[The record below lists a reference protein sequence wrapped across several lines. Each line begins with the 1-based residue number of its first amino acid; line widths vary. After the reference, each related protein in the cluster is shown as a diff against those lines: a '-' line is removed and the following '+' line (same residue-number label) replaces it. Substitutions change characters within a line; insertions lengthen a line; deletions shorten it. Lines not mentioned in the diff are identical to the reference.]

1 MKIFDWLTQIT
12 VNKKSWNSFSEDDK
26 LSFNPYMIH
35 RYLSMEKDY
44 IDIVNYIQ
52 VIPYTEKEKIYKIY
66 CNMIPKKNIFLK
78 YIKSSSKKKIPDSVL
93 QFIAKEYT
101 CSLGEAE
108 EYSHIIGKNGIIS
121 ILYKHG
127 VDEKEQKKLLKEIT
141 I

>member
-1 MKIFDWLTQIT
+1 
-12 VNKKSWNSFSEDDK
+12 
-26 LSFNPYMIH
+26 
-35 RYLSMEKDY
+35 
-44 IDIVNYIQ
+44 
-52 VIPYTEKEKIYKIY
+52 
-66 CNMIPKKNIFLK
+66 MIPKKNIFLK